1 MAVHNRREKT
11 VACLTQ
17 IFTMNLQDIDIDVYL
32 VDDNSTDG
40 TNLEVKKLFPQV
52 SMIAGNGNLF
62 WNRGMRLAWE
72 VAANNNPDYYLWL
85 NDDTTLMVDSINRLL
100 FCSNKLQDH
109 SIVVGST
116 YESVEDK
123 TLSYGGRLK
132 KHNNPF
138 VVPDDKVPTEC
149 ETFNGNIVL
158 IPKYVF
164 EKVGFN
170 DNYYHHSFGD
180 FDYGI
185 VAGMKGVKSYV
196 APGFYGYCKR
206 NNPIPLFRRKCYPIV
221 QRYKLLYSP
230 RGYNPFENFH
240 LNRKYLPLWLCT
252 WYFIKLHLNVLFS
265 VDHTQ
270 YEQ

>member
-1 MAVHNRREKT
+1 M
-11 VACLTQ
+11 
-17 IFTMNLQDIDIDVYL
+17 M
-32 VDDNSTDG
+32 DDASIDG
-40 TNLEVKKLFPQV
+40 TGECVRKSFPNVQ
-52 SMIAGNGNLF
+52 IIEGDGNLF

-72 VAANNNPDYYLWL
+72 TAAKEAPDYYFWL
-85 NDDTTLMVDSINRLL
+85 NDDTTLMLDSINRLL
-100 FCSNKLQDH
+100 SCSKKLQDH

-116 YESVEDK
+116 YVSAEDK

-149 ETFNGNIVL
+149 DTFNGNIVL

-185 VAGMKGVKSYV
+185 VAGMKGIKSYV

-206 NNPIPLFRRKCYPIV
+206 NNPIPLFRRKCYSIA

-230 RGYNPFENFH
+230 RGYNPVEDFH
-240 LNRKYLPLWLCT
+240 LNRKYLPIGLCV
-252 WYFIKLHLNVLFS
+252 WFFIKLHINVLFT
-265 VDHTQ
+265 VDHTI
-270 YEQ
+270 YEKKKGLQ